1 MPPEHLA
8 DDACFGAGNGSGSAM
23 LKILVIDDDPLVR
36 RSIEIVLKL
45 GGHRVTTASNGL
57 LGLALFRDMLPDLV
71 VTDIIMPEQEGLGT
85 IMAIRREFPAAK
97 IIAISGGGR
106 MGNLD
111 LLAAARLLGADDAI
125 AKPFESEVLLQRV
138 ACLASGAAAPS

>member
-1 MPPEHLA
+1 MPQSARHRRQWI
-8 DDACFGAGNGSGSAM
+8 GNVM
-23 LKILVIDDDPLVR
+23 KILVIDDDPLVR
-36 RSIEIVLKL
+36 RSLEILLRL
-45 GGHRVTTASNGL
+45 GGYEVTTASNGL
-57 LGLALFRDMLPDLV
+57 LGLALFRDTLPDLV
-71 VTDIIMPEQEGLGT
+71 ITDIIMPEQEGLGT
-85 IMAIRREFPAAK
+85 IMAMRKEFPAAK

-125 AKPFESEVLLQRV
+125 AKPFDSEVLLERV